1 MVRTCSALLQLA
13 AAPAEEGRDLAR
25 VESLTKEP
33 PIQLA
38 KGLAIG
44 GQGLS
49 AQPAVQGVGEESVFI
64 DVGED
69 RGNGRV
75 GGLAIDAERL
85 HLAQDPTRSVSLD
98 GHVVPGPRAGG
109 ALVVEESVRD
119 EPCQDRGDDVVGV
132 MATPEPDSSL

>member
-1 MVRTCSALLQLA
+1 MGAAALLQLSA
-13 AAPAEEGRDLAR
+13 AAAEEGRDLAR

-49 AQPAVQGVGEESVFI
+49 AQPAGQGVGEEAVFI

-69 RGNGRV
+69 RGDGRV

-85 HLAQDPTRSVSLD
+85 HLAQDPTASVALD
-98 GHVVPGPRAGG
+98 GDVVPRPRAGG
-109 ALVVEESVRD
+109 ALVVEEPVSD
-119 EPCQDRGDDVVGV
+119 EPCQGSGDDVVGV
-132 MATPEPDSSL
+132 VATPELDSSL